1 MKSRIILLSA
11 ILGLSIGG
19 VVQAKGYNGYVSSGS
34 GELAHDSDG
43 HCIYAGTWKPS
54 DAIPQCD
61 PDLVKKPAPKPVQK
75 AVVKP
80 APPAPPKPVYRNFSL
95 GAGALFDTNSARLK
109 QQGIHQLDSLASKL
123 KQSVSYDN
131 IQVTGHTDSRGSAR
145 YNQGLSERR
154 ANAVRDYLISKG
166 IAANKIWAIGKG
178 ESAPVADNK
187 TAAGRQ
193 ANRRVEI
200 KVQVKRQVK

>member
-11 ILGLSIGG
+11 ILGMAVGG
-19 VVQAKGYNGYVSSGS
+19 AVQAKGYCGYVTSGS
-34 GELAHDSDG
+34 GELARDSDG
-43 HCIYAGTWKPS
+43 HCIYAGSWKPS
-54 DAIPQCD
+54 NAIPQCD
-61 PDLVKKPAPKPVQK
+61 PDLVKKPAPKPVKK
-75 AVVKP
+75 AVVKV
-80 APPAPPKPVYRNFSL
+80 APKPVYKNFNL

-109 QQGIHQLDSLASKL
+109 QEGIHQLDSLVSKL

-131 IQVTGHTDSRGSAR
+131 IQVTGYTDSRGSAR
-145 YNQGLSERR
+145 YNQALSERR
-154 ANAVRDYLISKG
+154 ASAVRDYLVSKG
-166 IAANKIWAIGKG
+166 IAANKVWAIGKG
-178 ESAPVADNK
+178 ESQPVADNN